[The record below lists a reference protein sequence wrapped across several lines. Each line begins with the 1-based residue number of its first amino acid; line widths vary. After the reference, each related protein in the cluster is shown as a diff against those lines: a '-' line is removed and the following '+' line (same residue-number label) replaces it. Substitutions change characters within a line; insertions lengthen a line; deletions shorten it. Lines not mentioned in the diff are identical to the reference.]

1 MKHVWSF
8 AGISPKHSVHCLGG
22 LMSEKR
28 VTPAAVNAQCPRL
41 GSVTLALRSASE
53 RENVTVEVGGCFL
66 LQLLVAK
73 TSTKTQLPWLFD
85 PEDSMFV
92 WCFSIIFQL
101 NSIWSCKDPQ
111 LPKNPSQKICHT
123 KKKPKLLRRS
133 KEIRQVEGEIRSKAQ
148 GSLVAFLMVQ
158 HVPQCLGVVKK
169 VCPPKFDEGRYPQ
182 KRMVGWKM
190 YRNGFKDGIVFG
202 GIYVQFRRG
211 VTNLWANEFWV
222 LERGCKT

>member
-1 MKHVWSF
+1 M
-8 AGISPKHSVHCLGG
+8 
-22 LMSEKR
+22 
-28 VTPAAVNAQCPRL
+28 
-41 GSVTLALRSASE
+41 TLALRSASE

-66 LQLLVAK
+66 LQPLVAK
-73 TSTKTQLPWLFD
+73 TSSETQLPWLFD
-85 PEDSMFV
+85 PEDSMCV
-92 WCFSIIFQL
+92 WCFFHHLSTQFYLVVQR
-101 NSIWSCKDPQ
+101 SPASQKS
-111 LPKNPSQKICHT
+111 LPKNLPHQQ
-123 KKKPKLLRRS
+123 KPKLLRRS

-190 YRNGFKDGIVFG
+190 FRNGFKDGIVFG

-211 VTNLWANEFWV
+211 VTNLWANEFWF

>member
-73 TSTKTQLPWLFD
+73 TSTKLSCHGYLIQKIQCLFGVF
-85 PEDSMFV
+85 PSSF
-92 WCFSIIFQL
+92 
-101 NSIWSCKDPQ
+101 NSILFGCAKILSF
-111 LPKNPSQKICHT
+111 PKIPPPKSASRKKSPSFCVVQK
-123 KKKPKLLRRS
+123 KSARLKEKFVPKL
-133 KEIRQVEGEIRSKAQ
+133 
-148 GSLVAFLMVQ
+148 
-158 HVPQCLGVVKK
+158 K
-169 VCPPKFDEGRYPQ
+169 V
-182 KRMVGWKM
+182 
-190 YRNGFKDGIVFG
+190 
-202 GIYVQFRRG
+202 
-211 VTNLWANEFWV
+211 LWLPF
-222 LERGCKT
+222 